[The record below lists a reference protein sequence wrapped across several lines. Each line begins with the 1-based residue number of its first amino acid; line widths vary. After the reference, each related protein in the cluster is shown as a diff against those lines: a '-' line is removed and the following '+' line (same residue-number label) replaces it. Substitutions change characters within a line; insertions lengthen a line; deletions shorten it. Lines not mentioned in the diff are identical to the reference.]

1 MNSLVAALV
10 TVGIL
15 AGIYGVVAIALN
27 FQYGVAGLIN
37 FGVVAYFAVGAYT
50 YALLTAGPPSPS
62 SLDQYRW
69 GFDLNPMLAGAIAG
83 VVGVVFAVISGWP
96 ALRLR
101 GEYLAL
107 TTFAFAEVFQSFLV
121 NTPALTNGTSGF
133 ANVTQ
138 PLRDRVDNY
147 NLFLLVVSI
156 TLLIVTVSFFERLVR
171 SPYGRTVRAI
181 KDNETGV
188 VAAGER
194 PERYRRQV
202 FLLSASFIAV
212 AGVVYVIWL
221 SLARPSTFSAEI
233 TFYVWIAMI
242 LGGEGNNKGVLAA
255 IFGLAIFEEIV
266 GQLPLQSVRAVQ
278 VVDAAHTS
286 IYGLLLI
293 VVLRWRV
300 PRGALR

>member
-1 MNSLVAALV
+1 MSPLLAAAI

-15 AGIYGVVAIALN
+15 VGIYGVVAIALN
-27 FQYGVAGLIN
+27 FQYGEAGLIN

-50 YALLTAGPPSPS
+50 YAILTSGPPSPT

-69 GFDLNPMLAGAIAG
+69 GFELNPLLAAAIAG
-83 VVGVVFAVISGWP
+83 LVGVLFAVLSGWP

-107 TTFAFAEVFQSFLV
+107 TTFAFAEVFQSFLL
-121 NTPALTNGTSGF
+121 NTPVITNGTTGF
-133 ANVTQ
+133 VNVTQ
-138 PLRDRVDNY
+138 PLRGEVADY
-147 NLFLLVVSI
+147 NVFLLVVSLVLLAL
-156 TLLIVTVSFFERLVR
+156 TLWFFERLVR
-171 SPYGRTVRAI
+171 SPYGRTLRAI
-181 KDNETGV
+181 KGSEVGV

-202 FLLSASFIAV
+202 FLLSAFFIAV

-221 SLARPSTFSAEI
+221 SLARPSTFGAEI

-242 LGGEGNNKGVLAA
+242 LGGEGNNKRVLAA
-255 IFGLAIFEEIV
+255 VLALALLDEIV
-266 GQLPLQSVRAVQ
+266 GQLPLSSVRAVQ
-278 VVDAAHTS
+278 LVDAAHTAAD
-286 IYGLLLI
+286 GLLLI

-300 PRGALR
+300 PRGVAR